1 MLGVLA
7 YRVSQFDYEMANFD
21 PYEIL
26 GIPLGASVQQVKK
39 AYKQLSLIYHPDKAT
54 GNEKMFMKLTKGDT
68 FFLIFAA
75 FFFFFLLTEFIFV
88 MASHFSPTKIF
99 CKF

>member
-1 MLGVLA
+1 MSKEIINKYSGLLFCRKFIIISGWVILCILA

-54 GNEKMFMKLTKGDT
+54 GNEKMFMKLTKG
-68 FFLIFAA
+68 IFRA
-75 FFFFFLLTEFIFV
+75 L
-88 MASHFSPTKIF
+88 
-99 CKF
+99 

>member
-1 MLGVLA
+1 
-7 YRVSQFDYEMANFD
+7 MANFD

-54 GNEKMFMKLTKGDT
+54 GNEKMFMKLTKG
-68 FFLIFAA
+68 FNFN
-75 FFFFFLLTEFIFV
+75 V
-88 MASHFSPTKIF
+88 
-99 CKF
+99 